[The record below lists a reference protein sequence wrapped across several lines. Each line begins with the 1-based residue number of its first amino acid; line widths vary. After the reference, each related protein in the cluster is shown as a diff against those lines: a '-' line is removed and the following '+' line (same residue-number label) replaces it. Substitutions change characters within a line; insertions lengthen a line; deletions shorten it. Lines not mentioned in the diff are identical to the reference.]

1 MPAYPNPRSLAQIQ
15 ADLAA
20 NKNIDE
26 PQIFIDI
33 LTALAFSALGQ
44 PAVAR
49 QLAAG
54 ATSASTA
61 LTSTCRRISIRATGA
76 SIRYRIGTGTQI
88 AGGTSHLIAQD
99 ERLDLAVPADAQIG
113 IIRAAS
119 TDGVLELTELA

>member
-1 MPAYPNPRSLAQIQ
+1 MSAYPNPRSLAQIQ
-15 ADLAA
+15 SDLAA

-33 LTALAFSALGQ
+33 LTAIAFGTLGQ

-54 ATSASTA
+54 STSASTV

-76 SIRYRIGTGTQI
+76 DIRFSIGSTAQT
-88 AGGTSHLIAQD
+88 ASSTSHFIAD
-99 ERLDLAVPADAQIG
+99 GERLDFAVPATPNIA
-113 IIRAAS
+113 IIRNAS
-119 TDGVLELTELA
+119 TSGTLELTELA